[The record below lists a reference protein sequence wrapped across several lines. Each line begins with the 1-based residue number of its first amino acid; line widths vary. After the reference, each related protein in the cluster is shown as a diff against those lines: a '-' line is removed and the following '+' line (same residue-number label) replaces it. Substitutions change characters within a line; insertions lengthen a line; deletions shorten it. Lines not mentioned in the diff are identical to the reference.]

1 MPQRGFAPRA
11 VFSPEVA
18 MSQFILAMY
27 VDTVAPQ
34 YPRPTNAKRTDRN
47 QAIIEAY
54 HNGETLERIAAMFDI
69 SIARAHQIIAHK

>member
-1 MPQRGFAPRA
+1 
-11 VFSPEVA
+11 

-34 YPRPTNAKRTDRN
+34 YPRPTNAKRIDRN
-47 QAIIEAY
+47 KAIIEAN
-54 HNGETLERIAAMFDI
+54 HNGETLERIAALFDI

>member
-1 MPQRGFAPRA
+1 
-11 VFSPEVA
+11 

-27 VDTVAPQ
+27 VDTAAPQ
-34 YPRPTNAKRTDRN
+34 YPRPINVKRTDRN